1 MNVVL
6 AEDDGPLSTFLRGTL
21 EREGHHV
28 HCVQDGAQA
37 RDVVLEHQPDLLILD
52 LGMPVL
58 SGVEVLRALDG
69 RAANTSIIVLTG
81 RVDLSVKLEC
91 LNLGADDYLTKP
103 FSTQELSA
111 RCRAVRRRRADT
123 QVTVLQHGELLLN
136 RITREVS
143 LNGNALDFT
152 TKEFAL
158 LEYLLL
164 KRGRPVSRHELLKQV
179 WRVTPDAGT
188 NVVDVYINYLRRKL
202 AVFEKSDLIETLRG
216 EGYGIGV
223 RSGVDALNTS
233 ALHLP
238 LFSHVGVV

>member
-6 AEDDGPLSTFLRGTL
+6 AEDDGPLATFLRGAL
-21 EREGHHV
+21 EKEGHQV
-28 HCVQDGAQA
+28 HCVHDGAQA
-37 RDVVLEHQPDLLILD
+37 RDFVLEHQPDLLILD
-52 LGMPVL
+52 LGLPVL

-69 RAANTSIIVLTG
+69 RAANTSTIVLTG
-81 RVDLSVKLEC
+81 MADLPIKLEC

-103 FSTQELSA
+103 FSTQELNA
-111 RCRAVRRRRADT
+111 RCRAVRRRRTDT
-123 QVTVLQHGELLLN
+123 QLTVLQHGELHLN
-136 RITREVS
+136 RITREVN
-143 LNGNALDFT
+143 LNGNALEFT

-164 KRGRPVSRHELLKQV
+164 KRGRPVSRQELLKQV
-179 WRVTPDAGT
+179 WRVVPDAGT

-223 RSGVDALNTS
+223 RSGADALKPS

-238 LFSHVGVV
+238 LFSRVGVV